1 MEIRVTFDAITLD
14 QNNKVINYYN
24 QNKKD
29 TANPLRKLD
38 RAEGGFQIELDEPV
52 NIFIGSS
59 NSNNKSKQLRWTNKR
74 LISGVYHDFN
84 NSEKELLYNAL
95 CSVFGKEYVI
105 LE

>member
-1 MEIRVTFDAITLD
+1 MQIRVTFNEITLD
-14 QNNKVINYYN
+14 QSNKVINYYN
-24 QNKKD
+24 QNKKETD
-29 TANPLRKLD
+29 NPLKKLD

-52 NIFIGSS
+52 NIFIDSS

-74 LISGVYHDFN
+74 LIADIYQDFN
-84 NSEKELLYNAL
+84 ESEKELLYHAL

>member
-1 MEIRVTFDAITLD
+1 MEIRVTFDQITLE
-14 QNNKVINYYN
+14 QSNKVIDYYN
-24 QNKKD
+24 KNKKEID
-29 TANPLRKLD
+29 NPLKNLN
-38 RAEGGFQIELDEPV
+38 RAEGGFEIELDESV